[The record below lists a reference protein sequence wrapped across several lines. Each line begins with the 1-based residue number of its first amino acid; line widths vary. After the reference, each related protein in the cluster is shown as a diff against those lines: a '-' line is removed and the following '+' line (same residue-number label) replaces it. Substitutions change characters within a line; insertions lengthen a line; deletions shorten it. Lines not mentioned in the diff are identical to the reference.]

1 VAKNRRAYYKVR
13 RKTSK
18 LTVTI
23 IRDNGY
29 HSQLQSSQPCIFCQQ
44 LLKKYKFKKIIY
56 TEDGGKISVK
66 RHHQL
71 ESTHYSR
78 AQRVTMST
86 VKDITHP
93 KMDDKELFTH
103 KKVKKKS
110 SKKY

>member
-1 VAKNRRAYYKVR
+1 MAKNRRAYYKVR

-29 HSQLQSSQPCIFCQQ
+29 HSELQSSQPCIFCQQ

-66 RHHQL
+66 RSHQL
-71 ESTHYSR
+71 ESKHFSR
-78 AQRVTMST
+78 AQRITMST
-86 VKDITHP
+86 VKDICHTVVEM
-93 KMDDKELFTH
+93 KDK
-103 KKVKKKS
+103 
-110 SKKY
+110 

>member
-1 VAKNRRAYYKVR
+1 MGKSRRAYYKVH

-29 HSQLQSSQPCIFCQQ
+29 HSQLQSSQPCIFCQE

-56 TEDGGKISVK
+56 TVDGGDIEVK

-71 ESTHYSR
+71 NSQHYSR
-78 AQRVTMST
+78 AQRVTLST
-86 VKDITHP
+86 VKEI
-93 KMDDKELFTH
+93 
-103 KKVKKKS
+103 S
-110 SKKY
+110 SKEITSNWEKN

>member
-1 VAKNRRAYYKVR
+1 NRPAYYKVQ

-29 HSQLQSSQPCIFCQQ
+29 HSQLQSSQPCIFCQE

-56 TEDGGKISVK
+56 TEDGGGVTVK

-71 ESTHYSR
+71 DSTHYSR
-78 AQRVTMST
+78 AQRITMNLH
-86 VKDITHP
+86 KDVCHP
-93 KMDDKELFTH
+93 VIEQKENLP
-103 KKVKKKS
+103 KEIISPQK
-110 SKKY
+110 

>member
-1 VAKNRRAYYKVR
+1 MGKNRRAYYKVH

-23 IRDNGY
+23 VRDNGY
-29 HSQLQSSQPCIFCQQ
+29 HSQLQSSQPCIFCQE

-56 TEDGGKISVK
+56 TEDGGGISVK

-78 AQRVTMST
+78 AQRMTMST
-86 VKDITHP
+86 VKDVCPTVIDRA
-93 KMDDKELFTH
+93 KN
-103 KKVKKKS
+103 
-110 SKKY
+110 